1 MTTRTNRDSFARC
14 TRTDMPSPARPR
26 SGSRPRPPGEF
37 PSAWSL
43 IHDHRNRPAVRRERR
58 RPVRSRR
65 RRVRLADD
73 LSASRAHH
81 HRGRSGHRRR
91 PREQER
97 HVGSLKRLGD
107 LTGDGQRF
115 ADCDRPAR
123 DSCYQRLSVDQLEDK
138 GDDPLGFLDSEDRG
152 DVRMIQRR
160 EDERFALEAPAALDR
175 GVPPRAGP

>member
-1 MTTRTNRDSFARC
+1 
-14 TRTDMPSPARPR
+14 
-26 SGSRPRPPGEF
+26 
-37 PSAWSL
+37 
-43 IHDHRNRPAVRRERR
+43 
-58 RPVRSRR
+58 
-65 RRVRLADD
+65 
-73 LSASRAHH
+73 
-81 HRGRSGHRRR
+81 
-91 PREQER
+91 
-97 HVGSLKRLGD
+97 VGSLKRLGD